1 MPNSP
6 ERNGN
11 TATIGWDF
19 THDGVGD
26 NFPAVK
32 LTSLRAPTLVLNQ
45 DGNYEAL
52 NIDHD
57 DSGTDATVKIV
68 RDGDNAARIFGLSI
82 DVDNAGTNGLVGG
95 IDLSSF
101 AADEP
106 LFKVPVDTDVS
117 SGTISARYAVR
128 MNTTTYYVKLYA
140 ES

>member
-11 TATIGWDF
+11 TAAIGWDF

-32 LTSLRAPTLVLNQ
+32 LRSLRAPTLVLNQ
-45 DGNYEAL
+45 DGNYEAML
-52 NIDHD
+52 VDHD
-57 DSGTDATVKIV
+57 DTGTDASIKID
-68 RDGDNAARIFGLSI
+68 RDGSNAARIFGLQIS
-82 DVDNAGTNGLVGG
+82 VDNAGTNNLVGG

-101 AADEP
+101 SADEP
-106 LFKVPVDTDVS
+106 LFKVPVDTDVT
-117 SGTISARYAVR
+117 SGTLSARYAVR